1 MDSPVHVAPPIYPRE
16 WVNGGSVMGINRAEI
31 GDLVLMGI
39 AMLAVLC
46 CIVR

>member
-1 MDSPVHVAPPIYPRE
+1 
-16 WVNGGSVMGINRAEI
+16 MGINRAEI